1 MYEKK
6 INITESEW
14 KIMQIIWKS
23 PDLTL
28 AQIKNELDKTIVWD
42 RTTISTLL
50 RRLRQKNVVGVKE
63 ARSNQY
69 YPLVSEDDCL
79 LGEIDSIL
87 SKLFYK
93 SPQKLVA
100 TLAKHEDFSKED
112 IEEIEKLLS
121 EIKESAE

>member
-14 KIMQIIWKS
+14 KIMQVIWNQ
-23 PDLTL
+23 PYQTL
-28 AQIKNELDKTIVWD
+28 GEIKKTLDQTVQWD
-42 RTTISTLL
+42 RTTISTLI

-63 ARSNQY
+63 ARYSQY
-69 YPLVSEDDCL
+69 YPLVSEDECL

-100 TLAKHEDFSKED
+100 TLARHEDFTKED
-112 IEEIEKLLS
+112 IKEIEKLLS
-121 EIKESAE
+121 EIKESTE